1 MKNQKNE
8 LATLSPNQSNPYAAD
23 PRQFVVMEADESAA
37 PKMATPF
44 HGQCGNTD
52 AEYEK
57 LLREGEL
64 CANASDFNE
73 NAEQHPNVNN
83 AGNPRTKGI
92 GDGDD

>member
-23 PRQFVVMEADESAA
+23 PRQFVVIEAGESAA

-44 HGQCGNTD
+44 HGQCGGTD
-52 AEYEK
+52 AEYER

-64 CANASDFNE
+64 SANASDFAE
-73 NAEQHPNVNN
+73 QCEQHPDVDR
-83 AGNPRTKGI
+83 AG
-92 GDGDD
+92 